1 VFSAGCWERLG
12 AQPCEWGYTEEVMII
27 VGEDFLMRKWVVA
40 IVVGLSIGLVGETQG
55 KGAHL

>member
-1 VFSAGCWERLG
+1 
-12 AQPCEWGYTEEVMII
+12 MII

-40 IVVGLSIGLVGETQG
+40 IFVGLSIGLVGETQG